1 MVSLEYIRF
10 CFNLAYYIC
19 LYGMGFR
26 KQIGNFFGFT
36 RAQVNAFLLLLPLII
51 LFIFSEPLYRRMTR
65 SAEIGSIEKSKL
77 DSLATHFRTE
87 AVSSEEENLPIAD
100 SSFRFDPNLATY
112 SELIT
117 LGFSS
122 RLANQ
127 LINYRDKGGRF
138 QKPDDLL
145 KLYAMDTG
153 LYTRLLPY
161 VLIPEGQE
169 RGLPGS
175 ATKPLTQTS
184 VPVFD
189 LNLVDTLQLQSIK
202 GIGPVLAR
210 RIVKYRD
217 ALGGF
222 VSTDQLYEVY
232 GLDSVVVKQVNRQ
245 ITVDAHF
252 KPILLNINEAGEAQL
267 AAHPYLSRAVARAI
281 VTYRF
286 QHGRFR
292 TIADLA
298 KVQLVPPEVYLKVK
312 PYLTVD

>member
-1 MVSLEYIRF
+1 
-10 CFNLAYYIC
+10 
-19 LYGMGFR
+19 MGFR

-36 RAQVNAFLLLLPLII
+36 RAQVNAFLLLLPLIV

-65 SAEIGSIEKSKL
+65 FAEIGGTEKSKL
-77 DSLATHFRTE
+77 DSLVALFSTGE
-87 AVSSEEENLPIAD
+87 VGNEEKPIPAD
-100 SSFRFDPNLATY
+100 DSLFRFDPNLATQ
-112 SELIT
+112 SELIV

-138 QKPDDLL
+138 RKPDDLL

-153 LYTRLLPY
+153 LYSRLLPY
-161 VLIPEGQE
+161 VFITEDQE
-169 RGLPGS
+169 RGLSGN
-175 ATKPLTQTS
+175 AVRPLRETS
-184 VPVFD
+184 VSVFD
-189 LNLVDTLQLQSIK
+189 LNQVDTLQLQSLK

-222 VSTDQLYEVY
+222 INTRQLYEVY
-232 GLDSVVVKQVNRQ
+232 GLDSAVVRLVSRQ
-245 ITVDAHF
+245 LAVHADF
-252 KPILLNINEAGEAQL
+252 KPVLLNINEASEAEL

-298 KVQLVPPEVYLKVK
+298 HVQLVPPEVYLNAK
-312 PYLTVD
+312 PYLTVE

>member
-1 MVSLEYIRF
+1 MT
-10 CFNLAYYIC
+10 
-19 LYGMGFR
+19 GMGFR

-77 DSLATHFRTE
+77 DSLVAHFRIQAE
-87 AVSSEEENLPIAD
+87 SKEEENLPIAD
-100 SSFRFDPNLATY
+100 SLFRFDPNLVTH
-112 SELIT
+112 SELVK
-117 LGFSS
+117 LGFPS

-138 QKPDDLL
+138 RKPEDLL
-145 KLYAMDTG
+145 KLYTMDTG
-153 LYTRLLPY
+153 LYVRLLPY
-161 VLIPEGQE
+161 VILPEGQE
-169 RGLPGS
+169 RGLLNN
-175 ATKPLTQTS
+175 AMRPLPQTS

-189 LNLVDTLQLQSIK
+189 LNQVDTLQLQALK

-232 GLDSVVVKQVNRQ
+232 GLDSVVVNRVNRQ
-245 ITVDAHF
+245 MTVDAHF
-252 KPILLNINEAGEAQL
+252 KPILLNINEMSEAQL